1 MLQQILSIARNALVE
16 SLRQPI
22 FLMMVLL
29 SGVLMFFSTWSTGF
43 AMGYD
48 ESSEVTGDNKLLLDI
63 GMATIFVMGMLLA
76 AFIATAVLSR
86 EIENKTVLTV
96 VSKPV
101 GRPTLLVGKYLGVST
116 AILIAVSTMLL
127 FLMFGIRHGVMS
139 TAADDIDQPVML
151 FSLSAVFLS
160 LAIATWC
167 NFFYGW
173 SFPQISVLLMLPLTL
188 VAYLVVLAISKKW
201 EWQPIF
207 TDFKPQVLLA
217 AACLMIA
224 VLVLTAVAV
233 AASTRLSQV
242 MTIVTCA
249 AVFLGA
255 LLVNHFVGNRAFKNQ
270 LITVIKEAAPLQ
282 PEQADFAHAGDSY
295 RITLGAPPAKPI
307 KVGESFYYGPS
318 PSGAF
323 LSVPTFEPFAGDLAD
338 TPSILGPDARSAVVI
353 TAVEKD
359 VLTVRNLGN
368 RPVAIK
374 RPPFAGDFV
383 FLTPTKVSFAAL
395 GVWAIFPNMQ
405 YFWLLDAVTQ
415 NNPIPVDH
423 VVLIALYGLAQIVA
437 CLALGVI
444 LFQGRDVG

>member
-29 SGVLMFFSTWSTGF
+29 CGVLQFFTTWSTGF

-116 AILIAVSTMLL
+116 AILIAVATMLI

-173 SFPQISVLLMLPLTL
+173 SFPQVSVLLMLPFSLL
-188 VAYLVVLAISKKW
+188 AYLIVLSLSKAW
-201 EWQPIF
+201 AWQPIF
-207 TDFKPQVLLA
+207 TDFKPQVLMA
-217 AACLMIA
+217 AVCLVIA

-242 MTIVTCA
+242 TTIVTCA

-282 PEQADFAHAGDSY
+282 PEQAEFAHAGDTY
-295 RITLGAPPAKPI
+295 RVTLGTPPAKPI

-323 LSVPTFEPFAGDLAD
+323 LSVPAFEPFQGNLAE
-338 TPSILGPDARSAVVI
+338 TTSILGPDARPAVVI

-359 VLTVRNLGN
+359 VLTVRNLGA
-368 RPVAIK
+368 RPVAVK

-383 FLTPTKVSFAAL
+383 FLTPTKVSLAAL

-415 NNPIPVDH
+415 NNPIPLDH
-423 VVLIALYGLAQIVA
+423 VILIALYGLAQIVA

-444 LFQGRDVG
+444 LFQRRDVG

>member
-1 MLQQILSIARNALVE
+1 MLQQLLSIARNALVE

-63 GMATIFVMGMLLA
+63 GMATIFVMGMLLS

-139 TAADDIDQPVML
+139 TAADDIDQPVMV
-151 FSLSAVFLS
+151 FSLSAVFLA

-173 SFPQISVLLMLPLTL
+173 SFPQVSVLLLLPFTL
-188 VAYLVVLAISKKW
+188 LAYLVVLAISKKW
-201 EWQPIF
+201 AWQPIF
-207 TDFKPQVLLA
+207 TDFKPQVFLA
-217 AACLMIA
+217 AICLMVAI
-224 VLVLTAVAV
+224 LVLTAVAI

-242 MTIVTCA
+242 TTIVVCA
-249 AVFLGA
+249 AVFVGA

-270 LITVIKEAAPLQ
+270 LITVIKDAAPVQ
-282 PEQADFAHAGDSY
+282 PEQASFMGKGDTY
-295 RITLGAPPAKPI
+295 KVVLGAPPAKPM

-323 LSVPTFEPFAGDLAD
+323 LDVPAFEPFQGNLAD
-338 TPSILGPDARSAVVI
+338 TPSILGTNAKSAVVI

-359 VLTVRNLGN
+359 TLTIRNLGD
-368 RPVAIK
+368 RPVAVR
-374 RPPFAGDFV
+374 RPPLPGDFV
-383 FLTPTKVSFAAL
+383 FLTPTKINATAL
-395 GVWAIFPNMQ
+395 TLWAIFPNMQ

-415 NNPIPVDH
+415 NNPIPPHH
-423 VVLIALYGLAQIVA
+423 VLLIAFYGLAQIIA

-444 LFQGRDVG
+444 LFQKRDVG